1 MAPSIFMLL
10 LFAVLICVVTGMRSW
25 VDNFNVVSRLV
36 PARQHCAPVSAIT
49 LMVTLGL
56 RC

>member
-10 LFAVLICVVTGMRSW
+10 LFAALICVVTGMRSW